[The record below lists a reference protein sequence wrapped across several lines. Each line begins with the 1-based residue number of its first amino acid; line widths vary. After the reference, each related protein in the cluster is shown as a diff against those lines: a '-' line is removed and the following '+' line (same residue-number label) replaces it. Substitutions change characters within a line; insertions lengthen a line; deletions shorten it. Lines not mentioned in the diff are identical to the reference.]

1 MENNLIWN
9 AGCLRISHRGG
20 QTGIRYTG
28 DEVGIGREGTCES
41 SAAAQPCLIDAHII
55 DVAVEAGK
63 IDVFEN
69 AVRPFFLLQ
78 AFIRKNAVAG
88 DGHDLTRFDIS
99 DWSSDVC
106 SSDLVMAQLS
116 DAMIQTFPF
125 LPRQRGRRPNGSRT
139 PISLRGLEIIRA

>member
-41 SAAAQPCLIDAHII
+41 SAAAQPSLIDAHII

-78 AFIRKNAVAG
+78 AFIRKK
-88 DGHDLTRFDIS
+88 R
-99 DWSSDVC
+99 
-106 SSDLVMAQLS
+106 
-116 DAMIQTFPF
+116 
-125 LPRQRGRRPNGSRT
+125 RRG
-139 PISLRGLEIIRA
+139 